1 MNARN
6 LVASLLAL
14 LVLGA
19 NFAEARPAV
28 GTAKARGVY
37 NEFSAPRSGR
47 SMARSRPSYRYRY
60 STPAPPSAPMIV
72 QAPAAAPTTPQV
84 AQAPAEGRRYSY
96 APAAGGAVTTS
107 PCPMTSAVPEA
118 GRRYS
123 YAPAE
128 TSVAPAPTYAP
139 RVYSSRPSYSGR
151 SRGGSTNPNFPLL
164 KTDPR
169 KYNTR

>member
-6 LVASLLAL
+6 LFASLLAL
-14 LVLGA
+14 LMLGA
-19 NFAEARPAV
+19 SFAEARPAV

-47 SMARSRPSYRYRY
+47 SMARSQPSYRYRY
-60 STPAPPSAPMIV
+60 STPAAPSAPMIV

-84 AQAPAEGRRYSY
+84 AQAPAEARRYSY
-96 APAAGGAVTTS
+96 APATGGAVTTS
-107 PCPMTSAVPEA
+107 PCPMTTVPQA

-139 RVYSSRPSYSGR
+139 RAYSSRPSYSGR
-151 SRGGSTNPNFPLL
+151 SSGGSTNPNFPLL

>member
-6 LVASLLAL
+6 LVASFLAL
-14 LVLGA
+14 LMLGA
-19 NFAEARPAV
+19 SFAEARPAV

-60 STPAPPSAPMIV
+60 STPAAPSAPMIV

-84 AQAPAEGRRYSY
+84 AQAPAEARRYSY
-96 APAAGGAVTTS
+96 APATGAAVTTS
-107 PCPMTSAVPEA
+107 PCPTTTVPHA

-128 TSVAPAPTYAP
+128 SSVAPAPMYAP
-139 RVYSSRPSYSGR
+139 RAYSSRPSYSGR
-151 SRGGSTNPNFPLL
+151 SSGRSTNPNFPLL

>member
-19 NFAEARPAV
+19 GIAEARPTV
-28 GTAKARGVY
+28 GTPKARGAY
-37 NEFSAPRSGR
+37 NEFSAPRSVR

-60 STPAPPSAPMIV
+60 STPTSPSAPMIV
-72 QAPAAAPTTPQV
+72 QAPTAAPMTPQV
-84 AQAPAEGRRYSY
+84 AQALAEARRYSY
-96 APAAGGAVTTS
+96 APATGGAVTTS
-107 PCPMTSAVPEA
+107 PCPTTTVPQA

-123 YAPAE
+123 YAPSE

-139 RVYSSRPSYSGR
+139 RAYSSRPSFSGR
-151 SRGGSTNPNFPLL
+151 SRGGSTSPNFPLP

-169 KYNTR
+169 KYYTR

>member
-6 LVASLLAL
+6 LFASLVAL
-14 LVLGA
+14 LMLGA
-19 NFAEARPAV
+19 SFAEARPAV

-47 SMARSRPSYRYRY
+47 STARSQPAYQYRY
-60 STPAPPSAPMIV
+60 STPAAPSAPMVV
-72 QAPAAAPTTPQV
+72 QGPAAASINPQV
-84 AQAPAEGRRYSY
+84 AQAPAEARRYSY
-96 APAAGGAVTTS
+96 APAADGAVTSS
-107 PCPMTSAVPEA
+107 PCPMTTVPEA

-128 TSVAPAPTYAP
+128 TSVAPAPAYAP

-151 SRGGSTNPNFPLL
+151 SSGGSSNPNFPLL

>member
-6 LVASLLAL
+6 LFASLLAL
-14 LVLGA
+14 LLIGA
-19 NFAEARPAV
+19 SFAEARPAV

-37 NEFSAPRSGR
+37 NGFSAPRSGR
-47 SMARSRPSYRYRY
+47 SMARSRPTYRYRF
-60 STPAPPSAPMIV
+60 STPAAPSAPMIV
-72 QAPAAAPTTPQV
+72 RAPAAAATTPQV

-96 APAAGGAVTTS
+96 APATGGAVTTS
-107 PCPMTSAVPEA
+107 SCPMATVPQA

-128 TSVAPAPTYAP
+128 TTVAPAPSYAP
-139 RVYSSRPSYSGR
+139 RAYSSRPSYSGR
-151 SRGGSTNPNFPLL
+151 SRGGPTNPNFPLL